1 MRTLEEHDVVLGQP
15 LRQAVHDI
23 EGKLLLECGHV
34 VRSASVRSALL
45 ERGFIKDAETPD
57 TEAQAEPAASSSAP
71 LTSSLVMQPS
81 VYAGL
86 RDVLDA
92 LVDVQQRLLRGE
104 PQGLAALHHING
116 LLKTYALSDVDAAM
130 AAMQLSDPEDGFTAR
145 PIHAALLV
153 RMLGETA
160 GLDETCIDSLCGAAL
175 SHDLALLP
183 QAATLH
189 RQAEP
194 ISAGQREDIDRHTLQ
209 AAALLE
215 SSGLQDPVW
224 LDAVLHHHER
234 LDGSGYPHR
243 LGGDRISRCTR
254 VVTLVDTYC
263 AMIRPR
269 AYRGAVQSK
278 DALRALFM
286 ERGTAVDEGLTAL
299 FIKQVGLY
307 PPGGIVRL
315 ASNEVAIVTRRGQ
328 NTTQPQVRRLLKGDS
343 TPDPDRVARDTADP
357 RFSIAES
364 LPQDNYRALLR
375 GIERVWD

>member
-1 MRTLEEHDVVLGQP
+1 MLE
-15 LRQAVHDI
+15 R
-23 EGKLLLECGHV
+23 GHV
-34 VRSASVRSALL
+34 VRSTSLRGALI
-45 ERGFIKDAETPD
+45 ERGFVE
-57 TEAQAEPAASSSAP
+57 EAAAAAQPEPEAFGGAP
-71 LTSSLVMQPS
+71 LATSLTMQPS
-81 VYAGL
+81 VFAGL
-86 RDVLDA
+86 RGILDA
-92 LVDVQQRLLRGE
+92 LIDVQQRLLKGE
-104 PQGLAALHHING
+104 PEGLAGLRHVNAL
-116 LLKTYALSDVDAAM
+116 LARYANADVDAAM

-153 RMLGETA
+153 RMLSGTA
-160 GLDETCIDSLCGAAL
+160 GLDPDTTHSLCAAAL

-194 ISAGQREDIDRHTLQ
+194 ISAEQRADIDQHTLQ
-209 AAALLE
+209 ATRLLQ
-215 SSGLQDPVW
+215 SAGLDDAVW

-243 LGGDRISRCTR
+243 LGGERIGRGTR

-278 DALRALFM
+278 DALRALFL
-286 ERGTAVDEGLTAL
+286 ERGIAVDEALTAL

-315 ASNEVAIVTRRGQ
+315 ASNEVAIVTRRGE
-328 NTTQPQVRRLLKGDS
+328 NTTQPQVRRLLKSDS
-343 TPDPDRVARDTADP
+343 TPDIDRIARDTADP
-357 RFSIAES
+357 RYAIAES
-364 LPQDNYRALLR
+364 LPQDSYRALLR
-375 GIERVWD
+375 GVERLWD